1 MSFVSLICVS
11 SLLVCNQYSATN
23 TCIASEF
30 CDYFYR

>member
-1 MSFVSLICVS
+1 MSFVSLIFMS

-23 TCIASEF
+23 SRSASEF

>member
-1 MSFVSLICVS
+1 MLFILFSFI

-23 TCIASEF
+23 TRIASEF